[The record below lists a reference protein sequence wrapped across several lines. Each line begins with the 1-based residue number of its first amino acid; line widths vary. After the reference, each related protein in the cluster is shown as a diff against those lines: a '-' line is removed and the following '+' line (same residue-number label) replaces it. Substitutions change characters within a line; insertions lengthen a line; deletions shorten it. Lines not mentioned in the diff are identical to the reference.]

1 MSRFDNVPTP
11 TVRGTLGRVLGGDPP
26 HGEDSKDWGGLTLAA
41 TAAVSTIPAEAAT
54 RWRAAGVKLPHSAGK
69 QYRIGKKISKSQ
81 LRNGDLVFYR
91 GISHVGL
98 YAGNGKVIHAPR
110 PGKKVSYI
118 KMSYMPYAG
127 ARRPG

>member
-1 MSRFDNVPTP
+1 LP
-11 TVRGTLGRVLGGDPP
+11 LGRVEPF
-26 HGEDSKDWGGLTLAA
+26 GERSAEYSGEIHRMGRILKTGASLVIGLTLAA

-81 LRNGDLVFYR
+81 LRNGDLVFFYR

-98 YAGNGKVIHAPR
+98 YAGNG
-110 PGKKVSYI
+110 
-118 KMSYMPYAG
+118 
-127 ARRPG
+127 

>member
-1 MSRFDNVPTP
+1 M
-11 TVRGTLGRVLGGDPP
+11 GRILKTGASLVI
-26 HGEDSKDWGGLTLAA
+26 GLTLAA

-98 YAGNGKVIHAPR
+98 YAGNGKVIHGPR